1 MADPTMPRQP
11 RGEPAC
17 GLHARMSHASS
28 TTSTTV
34 RQARTMMGSTA
45 GVLRGVT
52 GAKLTI
58 LPARLAAC
66 WTWAR
71 GFPRLAADYTKDGED
86 HSPPNGEEETPP
98 PRGAAGQPPAAKGP
112 TPRRPPRRRRPLP
125 DPRVSTAGAGIGN
138 KKARLQV
145 PEKKPGKLAYSAATS
160 SALVAIATPSTA
172 IGD

>member
-71 GFPRLAADYTKDGED
+71 GFPRLAGMTTRDGET
-86 HSPPNGEEETPP
+86 S
-98 PRGAAGQPPAAKGP
+98 PAAKRRGRDDPAAQEDTRGP
-112 TPRRPPRRRRPLP
+112 RGQRATRGDRPRSKGGHCPTRMRLDSRW
-125 DPRVSTAGAGIGN
+125 AGIEKTKRPGS
-138 KKARLQV
+138 RCQ
-145 PEKKPGKLAYSAATS
+145 KKPGKLVYSAAS
-160 SALVAIATPSTA
+160 MASLAI
-172 IGD
+172 